1 MGMRSQPRSRLNHPK
16 KGTSPTKCRGYQ
28 WYQWILLQESSHQTI
43 VFALNLDVI
52 FPRLSLQLILGRSKN
67 QQWNVAPPRDLKII
81 NSVNWSWSML
91 YPSMYI
97 YISNSENLCETSKN
111 SLNAS
116 SKWYMYGIVYRPR
129 CRQGCRV
136 EHVNKNY
143 MQKKVSLD
151 ISILWVVSRI
161 YLHCWF
167 CPARVRMMYKTI
179 H

>member
-1 MGMRSQPRSRLNHPK
+1 MISMDSFTGK
-16 KGTSPTKCRGYQ
+16 
-28 WYQWILLQESSHQTI
+28 
-43 VFALNLDVI
+43 FAPNNCFCPQLRCD
-52 FPRLSLQLILGRSKN
+52 FPATFLQLILGRSKN
-67 QQWNVAPPRDLKII
+67 QQWNVASPRDLKII

-91 YPSMYI
+91 YPSMYIYI

-167 CPARVRMMYKTI
+167 CPARVRMMVQKLFIKPTCLFLDI
-179 H
+179 SLW